1 MAHLIKAVKG
11 SFFGTPY
18 WSGKM
23 KLAAISNAI
32 KPPADPMWDE
42 IFEGSSAQ
50 RDLTRSRVMNDM
62 VPYLLKPDYHPFF
75 SALTLILVP
84 VDGEHLVERV
94 DYEFKTDQPNGDVG
108 ELVIEDQVL
117 LFPADGQHRQAALA
131 EAFRRRRSLATEEV
145 PVILLPFESVKR
157 VRQLF
162 SDLNLNAKVVSKT
175 LGLTYESRNPVVVV
189 AKRVMQDVELFGNGK
204 RVNTKSNSLAAKSPA
219 VISMNTLVEVTS
231 AILAARL
238 DTKVKDLKAHD
249 AMVAIENAD
258 PTDDAVAEIAQPVI
272 EAWEVIIDALPR
284 WQDVIDGAI
293 TPGQLRD
300 GIKADDG
307 EMIVEDGYVAAF
319 GIGWQALGL
328 IAAAVIRIEGED
340 WSEQL
345 ERAIGSVDWQKG
357 PQWNGTAMIGGR
369 VNNTGPGI
377 RNTAGYVLDKAGYGD
392 TNDVEAKSLIEG
404 ARQALAAVAE
414 AAVREAAE

>member
-11 SFFGTPY
+11 TFFDTPY

-23 KLAAISNAI
+23 KLAAISNVI

-84 VDGEHLVERV
+84 VDGEHLVDGV
-94 DYEFKTDQPNGDVG
+94 DYKFKTDEPDGDVG

-131 EAFRRRRSLATEEV
+131 EAFRQRRALATEEV

-162 SDLNLNAKVVSKT
+162 SDLNLNAKIVSKT

-189 AKRVMQDVELFGNGK
+189 AKRVMQDVELFGDGK

-231 AILAARL
+231 AILAAQL
-238 DTKVKDLKAHD
+238 GTKVKDLKLHD
-249 AMVAIENAD
+249 LMIALENAD
-258 PTDDAVAEIAQPVI
+258 PTDEAVAEIAQPVV
-272 EAWEVIIDALPR
+272 EAWEVIIDAFPR
-284 WQDVIDGAI
+284 WQDVIDEAI

-300 GIKADDG
+300 GVKAEDG
-307 EMIVEDGYVAAF
+307 TVIEEGYVAAF

-328 IAAAVIRIEGED
+328 VAAAVIRIEGDD

-345 ERAIGSVDWQKG
+345 ERAVGSVDWQKG

-392 TNDVEAKSLIEG
+392 TEDADAQSLIES
-404 ARQALAAVAE
+404 ARQAVEATAALEPAE
-414 AAVREAAE
+414 

>member
-11 SFFGTPY
+11 SFFDTPY

-23 KLAAISNAI
+23 KLAAISNVI

-84 VDGEHLVERV
+84 VDGEHLVEGV
-94 DYEFKTDQPNGDVG
+94 DYKFKTDEPNGDVG

-131 EAFRRRRSLATEEV
+131 EAFRQRRSLATEEV

-189 AKRVMQDVELFGNGK
+189 AKRVMQDVELFGDGK

-231 AILAARL
+231 AILAAQL

-249 AMVAIENAD
+249 AMVALENAD

-272 EAWEVIIDALPR
+272 EAWEVIIDAFPR

-307 EMIVEDGYVAAF
+307 ETIIEDGYVAAF

-328 IAAAVIRIEGED
+328 VAAAVIRIEGED

-345 ERAIGSVDWQKG
+345 ERAIGSADWQKG

-392 TNDVEAKSLIEG
+392 TNDAEAKSLIEG
-404 ARQALAAVAE
+404 ARQALAAAAE
-414 AAVREAAE
+414 AAALEAAE

>member
-11 SFFGTPY
+11 TFFGTPY

-23 KLAAISNAI
+23 KLAAISNVI

-62 VPYLLKPDYHPFF
+62 VPYLMKQNYHPFF

-84 VDGEHLVERV
+84 VDGEHLVQGV
-94 DYEFKTDQPNGDVG
+94 DYKFKTDEPDGDVG

-131 EAFRRRRSLATEEV
+131 EAFRQRRSLATEEV

-175 LGLTYESRNPVVVV
+175 LGLTYESRNPVVVI
-189 AKRVMQDVELFGNGK
+189 AKRVMQEIPLFDDGK
-204 RVNTKSNSLAAKSPA
+204 RVNLKSNSLAAKSPA

-231 AILAARL
+231 TILAAVL
-238 DTKVKDLKAHD
+238 DTSVKALKTHPDL
-249 AMVAIENAD
+249 VAIENAD
-258 PTDDAVAEIAQPVI
+258 ADDPAVAEVAQPVL
-272 EAWEVIIDALPR
+272 EAWEVIIDAFPR

-293 TPGQLRD
+293 SAGALRD
-300 GIKADDG
+300 GVKDEEG
-307 EMIVEDGYVAAF
+307 KIVEEGYVAAF

-357 PQWNGTAMIGGR
+357 HQWNGTAMIGGR

-377 RNTAGYVLDKAGYGD
+377 RATAGFVLDAAGYGD
-392 TNDVEAKSLIEG
+392 TNDAEAKALIE
-404 ARQALAAVAE
+404 ASRASLAAME
-414 AAVREAAE
+414 ALEAAE

>member
-11 SFFGTPY
+11 SFFDTPY

-23 KLAAISNAI
+23 KLAAISNVI

-50 RDLTRSRVMNDM
+50 RDLSKTRVTNEM
-62 VPYLLKPDYHPFF
+62 VPYLLKADYHPFF

-84 VDGEHLVERV
+84 VDGEHLVEGTDFR
-94 DYEFKTDQPNGDVG
+94 FKPDQPDGDVG

-131 EAFRRRRSLATEEV
+131 EAFRQRRSLATEEV

-175 LGLTYESRNPVVVV
+175 LGLTYESRNPVVVI
-189 AKRVMQDVELFGNGK
+189 AKRVMQELSLFDDGK
-204 RVNTKSNSLAAKSPA
+204 RVNLKSNSLAAKSPA

-231 AILAARL
+231 TILAAVL
-238 DTKVKDLKAHD
+238 DTTVKGLKTHPD
-249 AMVAIENAD
+249 MVAIENSESDD
-258 PTDDAVAEIAQPVI
+258 PAVVELAQPVL
-272 EAWEVIIDALPR
+272 EAWEVIIDAFPR

-293 TPGQLRD
+293 SAGALRD
-300 GIKADDG
+300 GLKDDEG
-307 EMIVEDGYVAAF
+307 NLVDEGYVAAF

-328 IAAAVIRIEGED
+328 VAAAVIRIEGDE

-357 PQWNGTAMIGGR
+357 KQWNGTAMVGGR

-377 RNTAGYVLDKAGYGD
+377 RNTAGYVLDKAGYEGSGD
-392 TNDVEAKSLIEG
+392 NEAEALIKG
-404 ARQALAAVAE
+404 AREAIEATAAL
-414 AAVREAAE
+414 EAAE

>member
-11 SFFGTPY
+11 SFFDTPY

-23 KLAAISNAI
+23 KLAAISNVI

-84 VDGEHLVERV
+84 VDGEHLVEGV
-94 DYEFKTDQPNGDVG
+94 DYKFKTDEPDGDVG

-131 EAFRRRRSLATEEV
+131 EAFRQRRSLATEEV

-162 SDLNLNAKVVSKT
+162 SDLNLNAKIVSKT

-189 AKRVMQDVELFGNGK
+189 AKRVMQDVELFGDGK

-231 AILAARL
+231 AILAAQL
-238 DTKVKDLKAHD
+238 GTKVKDLKLHD
-249 AMVAIENAD
+249 SMIALENAD
-258 PTDDAVAEIAQPVI
+258 PADEAVSEIAQPVI
-272 EAWEVIIDALPR
+272 EAWEVIIDSFPR
-284 WQDVIDGAI
+284 WQDVIDDAT

-300 GIKADDG
+300 GVKAEDG
-307 EMIVEDGYVAAF
+307 TVIEEGYVAAF

-328 IAAAVIRIEGED
+328 VAAAVIRIEGDD

-345 ERAIGSVDWQKG
+345 ERAVGSVDWQKG

-377 RNTAGYVLDKAGYGD
+377 RNTAGYVLDKAGYAD
-392 TNDVEAKSLIEG
+392 TEDAEAQSLIES
-404 ARQALAAVAE
+404 ARHAIEATAALEPAE
-414 AAVREAAE
+414 

>member
-23 KLAAISNAI
+23 KLAAISNVI
-32 KPPADPMWDE
+32 KPPADSMWDE
-42 IFEGSSAQ
+42 IFEGHSAQ
-50 RDLTRSRVMNDM
+50 RDLTKSRVMNDM

-84 VDGEHLVERV
+84 VDGEHLVEGT
-94 DYEFKTDQPNGDVG
+94 DYKFKAGDEDGDVG

-131 EAFRRRRSLATEEV
+131 EAFRQRKSLATEEV
-145 PVILLPFESVKR
+145 PVILLPFDSVKR

-162 SDLNLNAKVVSKT
+162 SDLNLNAKIVSKT
-175 LGLTYESRNPVVVV
+175 LGLSYESRNPVVVV
-189 AKRVMQDVELFGNGK
+189 ANRVMKESALFDGGN
-204 RVNTKSNSLAAKSPA
+204 RVNLKSNSLAAKSPA
-219 VISMNTLVEVTS
+219 VISMNTLVEVTQTL
-231 AILAARL
+231 LAAVL
-238 DTKVKDLKAHD
+238 ETTVKGLKTHPD
-249 AMVAIENAD
+249 MLAIENAD
-258 PTDDAVAEIAQPVI
+258 PDDAEVMTVAQKVV
-272 EAWEVIIDALPR
+272 EAWEVIVDAFPR
-284 WQDVIDGAI
+284 WQDVIDGEISA
-293 TPGQLRD
+293 GALRD
-300 GIKADDG
+300 GVKNAEG
-307 EMIVEDGYVAAF
+307 ELLDDGYVAAF

-328 IAAAVIRIEGED
+328 IAAAVIRIEGDD

-392 TNDVEAKSLIEG
+392 TDDDEA
-404 ARQALAAVAE
+404 QALIDSARTAIAATAEVA
-414 AAVREAAE
+414 AAE

>member
-11 SFFGTPY
+11 TFFDTPY

-23 KLAAISNAI
+23 KLAAISNVI

-50 RDLTRSRVMNDM
+50 RDLTKSRVMNEM

-84 VDGEHLVERV
+84 VDGEQLVEGQ
-94 DYEFKTDQPNGDVG
+94 DYRFKTDETGGDVG

-131 EAFRRRRSLATEEV
+131 EAFRQRRSLATEEV

-175 LGLTYESRNPVVVV
+175 LGLTYESRNPVVVI
-189 AKRVMQDVELFGNGK
+189 AKRVMQQLALFDDGK
-204 RVNTKSNSLAAKSPA
+204 RVNLKSNSLAAKSPA

-231 AILAARL
+231 TILAAVL
-238 DTKVKDLKAHD
+238 DTTVKGLKVHPDL
-249 AMVAIENAD
+249 VAIENAESDD
-258 PTDDAVAEIAQPVI
+258 PAVVEIAQPVV
-272 EAWEVIIDALPR
+272 EAWEVIIDAFPR

-293 TPGQLRD
+293 SAGALRD
-300 GIKADDG
+300 GLKDDDG
-307 EMIVEDGYVAAF
+307 NVIDEGYVAAF

-328 IAAAVIRIEGED
+328 VAAAVIRIEGDE

-357 PQWNGTAMIGGR
+357 KQWNGTAMVGGR

-377 RNTAGYVLDKAGYGD
+377 RNTAGYVLDKAGYEDSGD
-392 TNDVEAKSLIEG
+392 DEAEALIKG
-404 ARQALAAVAE
+404 AREAIEATVAL
-414 AAVREAAE
+414 EAAE

>member
-11 SFFGTPY
+11 SFFDTPY

-23 KLAAISNAI
+23 KLAAISNVI

-50 RDLTRSRVMNDM
+50 RDLTKSRVMNDM

-84 VDGEHLVERV
+84 VDGEHLVEGV
-94 DYEFKTDQPNGDVG
+94 DYKFKTDEPNGDVG

-131 EAFRRRRSLATEEV
+131 EAFRQRRALATEEV

-189 AKRVMQDVELFGNGK
+189 AKRVMQELPLFDDGK
-204 RVNTKSNSLAAKSPA
+204 RVNLKSNSLAAKSPA

-231 AILAARL
+231 MILAAVL
-238 DTKVKDLKAHD
+238 DTSVKALKSHPDL
-249 AMVAIENAD
+249 VAIENAD
-258 PTDDAVAEIAQPVI
+258 PDDPAVVEVAQPVI
-272 EAWEVIIDALPR
+272 EAWEVIVDAFPR
-284 WQDVIDGAI
+284 WQDVIDGALS
-293 TPGQLRD
+293 PGALRD
-300 GIKADDG
+300 GLKDDAG
-307 EMIVEDGYVAAF
+307 NLLEDGYVAAF

-328 IAAAVIRIEGED
+328 VAAAVIRIEGDD

-357 PQWNGTAMIGGR
+357 AQWNGTAMIGGR

-377 RNTAGYVLDKAGYGD
+377 RNTAGYVLDKAGYGG
-392 TNDVEAKSLIEG
+392 TNDAEAKTLIEG
-404 ARQALAAVAE
+404 ARTAIAETQAALEPAE
-414 AAVREAAE
+414 

>member
-11 SFFGTPY
+11 SFFDTPY

-23 KLAAISNAI
+23 KLAAISNVI

-50 RDLTRSRVMNDM
+50 RDLTRSRVMNEM
-62 VPYLLKPDYHPFF
+62 VPYLLTPDYHPFF

-84 VDGEHLVERV
+84 VDGEHLVEGV
-94 DYEFKTDQPNGDVG
+94 DFKFKTDSENGDVG

-131 EAFRRRRSLATEEV
+131 EAFRQRRSLATEEV

-189 AKRVMQDVELFGNGK
+189 AKRVMKEIELFGNGK

-231 AILAARL
+231 AILAAQL
-238 DTKVKDLKAHD
+238 GTKVKDLKGHE

-258 PTDDAVAEIAQPVI
+258 PSDEAVAEIAQPVI
-272 EAWEVIIDALPR
+272 DAWEVIVDAFPR
-284 WQDVIDGAI
+284 WQDVIDGAL

-300 GIKADDG
+300 GIKSDEG
-307 EMIVEDGYVAAF
+307 EMIEDGYVAAF

-328 IAAAVIRIEGED
+328 IAAAVIRIEGDD

-345 ERAIGSVDWQKG
+345 ECAVGSVNWQKG
-357 PQWNGTAMIGGR
+357 PQWNGTAMVGGR

-377 RNTAGYVLDKAGYGD
+377 RNTAGYVLDKAGYGETDD
-392 TNDVEAKSLIEG
+392 TEARSLIDG
-404 ARQALAAVAE
+404 ARQARQA
-414 AAVREAAE
+414 AAEVAIAFEPAE

>member
-1 MAHLIKAVKG
+1 MAHMIKAVKG
-11 SFFGTPY
+11 EFFGTPY

-23 KLAAISNAI
+23 KLAAISNVI

-50 RDLTRSRVMNDM
+50 RDLTKSRVMNDM
-62 VPYLLKPDYHPFF
+62 VPYLLKPDYNPFF

-84 VDGEHLVERV
+84 VDGEHLVEGT
-94 DYEFKTDQPNGDVG
+94 DYKFKTSDGESDVG
-108 ELVIEDQVL
+108 ELIIEDQVL

-131 EAFRRRRSLATEEV
+131 EAFRQRKSVATEEV

-162 SDLNLNAKVVSKT
+162 SDLNLNAKIVSKT
-175 LGLTYESRNPVVVV
+175 LGLTYESRNPVVLI
-189 AKRVMQDVELFGNGK
+189 AKRVMQDVPLFQDDK

-231 AILAARL
+231 VLLAATL
-238 DTKVKDLKAHD
+238 GTSVKALKTHPDL
-249 AMVAIENAD
+249 VAIENAEPGD
-258 PTDDAVAEIAQPVI
+258 EPVGEIAQPVV
-272 EAWEVIIDALPR
+272 EAWEVIIDAFPH
-284 WQDVIDGAI
+284 WQDVIDGALSA
-293 TPGQLRD
+293 GQLRD
-300 GIKADDG
+300 GRKNEEG
-307 EMIVEDGYVAAF
+307 ETVEEGYVAAF

-328 IAAAVIRIEGED
+328 IAAAVIRMEGDD

-345 ERAIGSVDWQKG
+345 ERAINSVDWQKG
-357 PQWNGTAMIGGR
+357 NQWNGTAMVGGR

-377 RNTAGYVLDKAGYGD
+377 RNTAGFVLDKAGYGD
-392 TNDVEAKSLIEG
+392 AEDAETATLVNAAREAI
-404 ARQALAAVAE
+404 AATE
-414 AAVREAAE
+414 MLEAAE

>member
-11 SFFGTPY
+11 SFFDTPY

-23 KLAAISNAI
+23 KLAAISNVI

-50 RDLTRSRVMNDM
+50 RDLLKSRVMNDM

-84 VDGEHLVERV
+84 VDGEHLVEGI
-94 DYEFKTDQPNGDVG
+94 DYKFKTDEPNSDVG

-131 EAFRRRRSLATEEV
+131 EAFRQRRSLATEEV

-175 LGLTYESRNPVVVV
+175 LGLTYESRNPIVVV
-189 AKRVMQDVELFGNGK
+189 AKRVMQDVELFGDGK

-231 AILAARL
+231 AILAAQL
-238 DTKVKDLKAHD
+238 DTKVKDLKAHE

-258 PTDDAVAEIAQPVI
+258 PNDDAVTEIAQPVI
-272 EAWEVIIDALPR
+272 EAWEVIIDAFPR
-284 WQDVIDGAI
+284 WQDVVDGAI

-307 EMIVEDGYVAAF
+307 ETIIEDGYVAAF

-328 IAAAVIRIEGED
+328 VAAAVIRIEGDD
-340 WSEQL
+340 WSEEL
-345 ERAIGSVDWQKG
+345 ERAVGSVDWQKG
-357 PQWNGTAMIGGR
+357 PHWNGTAMIGGR

-377 RNTAGYVLDKAGYGD
+377 RNAAGYVLDKAGYGD
-392 TNDVEAKSLIEG
+392 ASDAEAHSLVEG
-404 ARQALAAVAE
+404 ARAAIKATAALETAE
-414 AAVREAAE
+414 